1 MDLADPPEWLQE
13 TLQFHFTGEELR
25 QIQANLQAELWMSPA
40 FRKSRQQSENI
51 PLRFH
56 LDIDMKG

>member
-13 TLQFHFTGEELR
+13 TLQDYFTGEELR
-25 QIQANLQAELWMSPA
+25 RIQANLQAESWMSPA
-40 FRKSRQQSENI
+40 FRKSRQLSENI
-51 PLRFH
+51 PLRFY